1 MAVRLLRAAV
11 IALAIVLAGSTAAA
25 HAAAPPQFV
34 TAQWLVRVP
43 TGVPAG
49 FLALAADPDGDAVTL
64 AWTFDDGTTATG
76 KRVAHAWTT
85 AGTHTATVTAT
96 DATGLT
102 AARTLTVAVVDA
114 AAGPAPGAVAIR
126 RPGPSAAAAAR
137 ATLTT
142 APLRLAAD
150 GTVAV
155 ALDCAPG
162 APCAGRLALAHG
174 GRRLDTRRVRH
185 RRGRRGR
192 RPAATAGRRDRPP
205 APPPGPPCRGD
216 ARAGRPGA
224 RPHRADARHRLTR
237 ATSGAAR
244 RRGGSTGR

>member
-76 KRVAHAWTT
+76 ERVGHAWTT
-85 AGTHTATVTAT
+85 TGTHTATVTAT
-96 DATGLT
+96 DATGRT
-102 AARTLTVAVVDA
+102 ASRTLTVAVVDA

-137 ATLTT
+137 AALTA

-155 ALDCAPG
+155 ALDCAAG
-162 APCAGRLALAHG
+162 APCTGRVALAHG
-174 GRRLDTRRVRH
+174 GRRLARAAYALAAGGETVVRL
-185 RRGRRGR
+185 RL
-192 RPAATAGRRDRPP
+192 PAATTARLRRR
-205 APPPGPPCRGD
+205 
-216 ARAGRPGA
+216 
-224 RPHRADARHRLTR
+224 
-237 ATSGAAR
+237 AAR
-244 RRGGSTGR
+244 RIVVTLAPAGQAPVRSVRTLATA

>member
-49 FLALAADPDGDAVTL
+49 FLARAADPDGDAVTL

-76 KRVAHAWTT
+76 GRVAHAWTT
-85 AGTHTATVTAT
+85 SGSHTATVTAT

-102 AARTLTVAVVDA
+102 ASRTLTVAVVDA

-126 RPGPSAAAAAR
+126 RPGPSPIAAAR
-137 ATLTT
+137 ATLAV

-150 GTVAV
+150 GTVPV
-155 ALDCAPG
+155 MLDCAPG
-162 APCAGRLALAHG
+162 APCAGRVALAHD
-174 GRRLDTRRVRH
+174 GRRLARAAYAVAAGGQVVVRL
-185 RRGRRGR
+185 RLPAAAVARLRR
-192 RPAATAGRRDRPP
+192 RPARRVVVTLAPVGQAPVRSPRTLATA
-205 APPPGPPCRGD
+205 
-216 ARAGRPGA
+216 
-224 RPHRADARHRLTR
+224 
-237 ATSGAAR
+237 
-244 RRGGSTGR
+244 

>member
-1 MAVRLLRAAV
+1 MRPGRPADDGRDMAVRLLRAAV
-11 IALAIVLAGSTAAA
+11 IALAIVLAGSTAA

-34 TAQWLVRVP
+34 TVQWLVRVP

-49 FLALAADPDGDAVTL
+49 FLARASDPDGDAVAL

-76 KRVAHAWTT
+76 GRVDHAWTT

-102 AARTLTVAVVDA
+102 AARSLTVAVVDA
-114 AAGPAPGAVAIR
+114 ATGPAPGAVAIR

-137 ATLTT
+137 ATLAA
-142 APLRLAAD
+142 APLRLARD

-155 ALDCAPG
+155 RLDCAPG

-174 GRRLDTRRVRH
+174 GRRLVRTRYTIAAGGQVVVRLRLPASATARLRRRPERRVLVTLA
-185 RRGRRGR
+185 
-192 RPAATAGRRDRPP
+192 PARQAPVRTVRTLATV
-205 APPPGPPCRGD
+205 
-216 ARAGRPGA
+216 
-224 RPHRADARHRLTR
+224 
-237 ATSGAAR
+237 
-244 RRGGSTGR
+244 